1 MQYIAFDSHKRYTQA
16 SVMSTSGTIE
26 KEARVEHE
34 PGAVAAFLRG
44 CDAGS
49 PVAVESIGSWY
60 WIVDEIE
67 AVGMVP
73 RLVHPRKAKMM
84 MGMINKTDKLDARGM
99 NRLQQCGTL
108 PVVWIPPGDL
118 RDKRDLPRTRMMLV
132 QQRTRLKNRIHATL
146 AKYALSPEKIGDA
159 FGKRG
164 REIIRER
171 ISHLPVETRFVSER
185 LMDELASVETTI
197 EAIEAR
203 MKEVFGETT
212 DVRLLRT
219 LPGIGFILAT
229 VIALEIGDITRFPGA
244 DRLASY
250 AGTTPRVH
258 SSGGKTR
265 FGTLRTDVNQYLKWA
280 FVEAANSIASNA
292 RHWPYRHVVRLYHRI
307 KDRKGHQKAVGA
319 VARHLAEAAYW
330 MLSKSEEYRE
340 PVPCG
345 IGSVDGGAS
354 ARCVMSQ

>member
-1 MQYIAFDSHKRYTQA
+1 MRYTQA
-16 SVMSTSGTIE
+16 SVMNAAGKIE
-26 KEARVEHE
+26 RETRVEHE
-34 PGAVAAFLRG
+34 RGAVAAFLRG
-44 CDAGS
+44 FDAGS

-67 AVGMVP
+67 SAGMVP

-84 MGMINKTDKLDARGM
+84 MGMINKTDRLDARGI

-118 RDKRDLPRTRMMLV
+118 RDKRDLPRTRMVLV
-132 QQRTRLKNRIHATL
+132 QQKIRLKNRIHATL
-146 AKYALSPEKIGDA
+146 AKYALSPEKVGDA

-171 ISHLPVETRFVSER
+171 LGRLPSETRFVAER
-185 LMDELASVETTI
+185 LMDELASVESNI
-197 EAIEAR
+197 EAIEDR
-203 MKEVFGETT
+203 MRDVLGETGE
-212 DVRLLRT
+212 VRLLKT
-219 LPGIGFILAT
+219 LPGVGFILST
-229 VIALEIGDITRFPGA
+229 VIALEVGDVSRFPGA

-280 FVEAANSIASNA
+280 FIEAANSIAVNG
-292 RHWPYRHVVRLYHRI
+292 RHWPDRHVVRLYRRI

-330 MLSKSEEYRE
+330 MLSKGEEYRE
-340 PVPCG
+340 PALRG
-345 IGSVDGGAS
+345 TGSANGGAS
-354 ARCVMSQ
+354 VRCVMSR